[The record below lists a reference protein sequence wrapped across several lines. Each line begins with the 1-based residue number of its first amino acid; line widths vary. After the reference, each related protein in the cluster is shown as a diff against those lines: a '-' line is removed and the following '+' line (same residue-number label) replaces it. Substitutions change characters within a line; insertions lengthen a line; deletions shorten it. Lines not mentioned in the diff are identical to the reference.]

1 MAFAYASG
9 QVRPG
14 APTYTE
20 NVRGYQEHSSFNAP
34 TLDNADPAGEEK
46 ERKMAIQF
54 REEINYQGLS
64 GITIMTFKVIA
75 YENLQQDD
83 CKRHGGKPP
92 VSLADEMRYSDKN
105 YIWFPNPYS
114 GTVNRVTFEELL
126 REYEGMDFENAF
138 LQISTRFRAS
148 RPF

>member
-1 MAFAYASG
+1 MPAVKFGKAHAPILKLSEDMQEFPASMLP
-9 QVRPG
+9 RSTT
-14 APTYTE
+14 PT
-20 NVRGYQEHSSFNAP
+20 R
-34 TLDNADPAGEEK
+34 LEK
-46 ERKMAIQF
+46 RRSGKMAIQF

-64 GITIMTFKVIA
+64 GITVMTFRVIA

-105 YIWFPNPYS
+105 YVWFPNPYS
-114 GTVNRVTFEELL
+114 GTVNRVTFEELM

-138 LQISTRFRAS
+138 LQISTRFRAN